1 MTDNSLLTALQG
13 LNVTGADTPWGIGA
27 MGLAQSTPLLM
38 NPYASWQ
45 KNLLIGLG
53 GNLVTALLGYQAKQS
68 AMEQNLALQPYI
80 TQALKA
86 PSMEALDTIM
96 AQEDAAPLRSIGTQ
110 LKMNLLENQAA
121 AAKRKADLED
131 AVKLSLA
138 KEYGIIP
145 NELTGSITMPAP
157 GTLSY
162 KDLQDIEKQKRLK
175 AFEKSLSTD
184 EAGGLTGQ
192 QRDEYDAMRRE
203 FNSNEDVKKF
213 SYVSTAAETVAK
225 AAQDP
230 SAVAVSELTKRAVQL
245 IEPGLAALQGETDAI
260 KNSSSI
266 PEAWKSQ
273 LNQALTGQ
281 GGLGPDVRE
290 GIIRL
295 AKRSYEAQATK
306 YEQARSFYQNELNSR
321 NIPRD
326 ISWLG
331 ASKPFEYYLQNAG
344 GNTTPPPASGVE
356 RLAAIQREIKTVTDP
371 AKRSA
376 LQKEA
381 QGIYEGL
388 KSGR

>member
-1 MTDNSLLTALQG
+1 MADTSLLTALQG

-38 NPYASWQ
+38 DPYGSWQ
-45 KNLLIGLG
+45 QNLLVGLG
-53 GNLVTALLGYQAKQS
+53 ANLATALLGYQAKQS

-86 PSMEALDTIM
+86 PSMEALDSIM
-96 AQEDAAPLRSIGTQ
+96 AQEDAAPLRSVGTQ
-110 LKMNLLENQAA
+110 LKLNLLESQAA
-121 AAKRKADLED
+121 AAKRRAELED

-145 NELTGSITMPAP
+145 KELAGSISMPSP
-157 GTLSY
+157 GTLTL
-162 KDLQDIEKQKRLK
+162 KDEQDLEKQRRLK
-175 AFEKSLSTD
+175 IFEKALNNDSV
-184 EAGGLTGQ
+184 GGLTGQ
-192 QRDEYDAMRRE
+192 QRQEYDALRRE

-225 AAQDP
+225 AAKDP

-260 KNSSSI
+260 RNSSSI

-295 AKRSYEAQATK
+295 AKRSYEAQQSK

-321 NIPRD
+321 NIGKD
-326 ISWLG
+326 VSWLG
-331 ASKPFEYYLQNAG
+331 ASKPFDYYLQNAEQ
-344 GNTTPPPASGVE
+344 PRLPSGKE
-356 RLAAIQREIKTVTDP
+356 RLRAIQAEIKTETDP
-371 AKRSA
+371 VKRSA

-381 QGIYEGL
+381 MGIYEGL

>member
-1 MTDNSLLTALQG
+1 MADTSLLTALQG

-38 NPYASWQ
+38 DPYGSWQ
-45 KNLLIGLG
+45 QNLLVGLG
-53 GNLVTALLGYQAKQS
+53 ANLATALLGYQAKQS

-86 PSMEALDTIM
+86 PSMEALDSIM
-96 AQEDAAPLRSIGTQ
+96 AQEDAAPLRSVGTQ
-110 LKMNLLENQAA
+110 LKLNLLESQAA
-121 AAKRKADLED
+121 AAKRRAELED

-145 NELTGSITMPAP
+145 KELAGSISMPSP
-157 GTLSY
+157 GTLTL
-162 KDLQDIEKQKRLK
+162 KDEQDLEKQRRLK
-175 AFEKSLSTD
+175 IFEKALNNDSV
-184 EAGGLTGQ
+184 GGLTGQ
-192 QRDEYDAMRRE
+192 QRQEYDALRRE
-203 FNSNEDVKKF
+203 FNSNDDVKKF

-225 AAQDP
+225 AAKDP

-260 KNSSSI
+260 RNSSSI

-295 AKRSYEAQATK
+295 AKRSYEAQQSK

-321 NIPRD
+321 NIGKD
-326 ISWLG
+326 VSWLG
-331 ASKPFEYYLQNAG
+331 ASKPFDYYLQNAEQ
-344 GNTTPPPASGVE
+344 PRLPSGEE
-356 RLAAIQREIKTVTDP
+356 RLRAIQAEIKTETDP
-371 AKRSA
+371 VKRSA

-381 QGIYEGL
+381 MGIYEGL